1 MNPSKLR
8 KQIIETAIAFNTSG
22 LSVGTSGN
30 LSVRTPQGYFIT
42 PTGIPYIQLKEADIV
57 EMDLK
62 GNIIHGDL
70 KPSSEWQFHQGIY
83 QAREEIN
90 AIVHIHSD
98 YATGIA
104 CTRQDIPA
112 FHYMVAKAG
121 GDSIRCAEYAT
132 FGSEALSE
140 NAVKALEDRRACLL
154 ANHGMIIL
162 GEDLDSAYKLA
173 EEVENLAKQYC
184 ISKQLGEVVLLDD
197 DEMDLNLKK
206 FKTYG
211 KQ

>member
-30 LSVRTPQGYFIT
+30 LSVRTPQGYLIT

-70 KPSSEWQFHQGIY
+70 KPSSEWHFHQGIY

-90 AIVHIHSD
+90 AIVHVHSD

-121 GDSIRCAEYAT
+121 GNSIRCAEYAT

-162 GEDLDSAYKLA
+162 GEDLDFAYKLA